1 MLTVIKLESILS
13 SRVGKSTLSSL
24 SIREYAFPESASNSF
39 LSATIVLII
48 LEADSIE
55 IFAVSMYSTAD
66 FSLVSSSPS
75 LMISSFSHSSIF

>member
-1 MLTVIKLESILS
+1 M
-13 SRVGKSTLSSL
+13 GKSTLSSL

-66 FSLVSSSPS
+66 FSLVSSY
-75 LMISSFSHSSIF
+75 SSVTTSFFRRSSIF